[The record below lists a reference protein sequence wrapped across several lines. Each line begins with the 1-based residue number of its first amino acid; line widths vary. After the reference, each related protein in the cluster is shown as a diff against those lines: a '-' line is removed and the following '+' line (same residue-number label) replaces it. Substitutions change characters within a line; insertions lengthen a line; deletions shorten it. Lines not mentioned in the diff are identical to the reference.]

1 MSVLF
6 VYETY
11 QENSSSAVVH
21 NTNLIKQSL
30 ERIFS
35 LEKAQEAA
43 FLKYL
48 LKQDSA
54 FASFDNHS
62 DSIRQHFDLIDSL
75 IQENQVQKAHLAKL
89 RTLFENNDS
98 GQKKIIDYLGKVE
111 ANKKGSLIEE
121 LNVLSSGIRNI
132 RIHIDTMQR
141 HAAALSKEHELNVQK
156 HTIIATMMGVT
167 ASIFSMI
174 IFILAFYFI
183 DQELKR
189 SRNYLNETQ
198 NLNKK
203 IAEINNELENANAS
217 LLQLNSELEGK
228 NVQLEKY
235 AAELSSFTHITSHDM
250 QEPLRKIEFY
260 ISLVEDREGK
270 NLSEDGIKFLEKT
283 KQSVSRMRQLFLSM
297 LDFSLTNTAE
307 NERESVDLN
316 EVLAQTMQGLKV
328 YIKDTNAII
337 ETSQL
342 PTVKGVRYQL
352 VQLFENILSNAIKF
366 RRPDTILQIQVKHE
380 TFNSNGMNI
389 RGLKNNTL
397 YHKIDFEDNGIGFD
411 PQHSERI
418 FEIFQ
423 RLIVKTDRYG
433 VGIGLAI
440 SRKIAQNHGGMLIA
454 KSQQNV
460 GSVFSLY
467 IPVS

>member
-1 MSVLF
+1 M
-6 VYETY
+6 
-11 QENSSSAVVH
+11 
-21 NTNLIKQSL
+21 
-30 ERIFS
+30 ERIAS
-35 LEKAQEAA
+35 SRS
-43 FLKYL
+43 
-48 LKQDSA
+48 KQ
-54 FASFDNHS
+54 
-62 DSIRQHFDLIDSL
+62 
-75 IQENQVQKAHLAKL
+75 
-89 RTLFENNDS
+89 
-98 GQKKIIDYLGKVE
+98 
-111 ANKKGSLIEE
+111 
-121 LNVLSSGIRNI
+121 
-132 RIHIDTMQR
+132 
-141 HAAALSKEHELNVQK
+141 HELNVQK

-189 SRNYLNETQ
+189 SRSYLNETQ
-198 NLNKK
+198 NLNRK
-203 IAEINNELENANAS
+203 IAEINKELEEANSS

-260 ISLVEDREGK
+260 ISLVEDREAQ
-270 NLSEDGIKFLEKT
+270 NLSEDGIRFLEKT

-297 LDFSLTNTAE
+297 LDFSLTNTTE
-307 NERESVDLN
+307 SERETVDLN
-316 EVLAQTMQGLKV
+316 EVLAHTLQGLKV
-328 YIKDTNAII
+328 YIKDTNAMV
-337 ETSQL
+337 ETCPL
-342 PTVKGVRYQL
+342 PTVRGIRYQL

-366 RRPDTILQIQVKHE
+366 RRQDAVLQIQVKHE
-380 TFNSNGMNI
+380 TFDSNGMNI
-389 RGLKNNTL
+389 RGLKNNTR
-397 YHKIDFEDNGIGFD
+397 YHKIEFEDNGIGFD

-440 SRKIAQNHGGMLIA
+440 SRKIAQNHGGTLLA
-454 KSQQNV
+454 RSQQNV

-467 IPVS
+467 IPVE

>member
-1 MSVLF
+1 
-6 VYETY
+6 
-11 QENSSSAVVH
+11 
-21 NTNLIKQSL
+21 
-30 ERIFS
+30 
-35 LEKAQEAA
+35 
-43 FLKYL
+43 
-48 LKQDSA
+48 
-54 FASFDNHS
+54 
-62 DSIRQHFDLIDSL
+62 
-75 IQENQVQKAHLAKL
+75 
-89 RTLFENNDS
+89 
-98 GQKKIIDYLGKVE
+98 
-111 ANKKGSLIEE
+111 
-121 LNVLSSGIRNI
+121 
-132 RIHIDTMQR
+132 
-141 HAAALSKEHELNVQK
+141 
-156 HTIIATMMGVT
+156 MMGVT

-203 IAEINNELENANAS
+203 IAEINKELEDANTS

-235 AAELSSFTHITSHDM
+235 TAELSSFTHITSHDM

-260 ISLVEDREGK
+260 ISLVEDREGQ
-270 NLSEDGIKFLEKT
+270 NLSDEGLKFLEKT

-307 NERESVDLN
+307 NEREMVDLN
-316 EVLAQTMQGLKV
+316 DVLTQTMQGLKV
-328 YIKDTNAII
+328 YIKDTNTII
-337 ETSQL
+337 ETSSL
-342 PTVKGVRYQL
+342 PTVKGIRYQL

-366 RRPDTILQIQVKHE
+366 RRPDVVLQIQVKHE

-440 SRKIAQNHGGMLIA
+440 SRKIAQNHGGTLLA
-454 KSQQNV
+454 KSKQNA

-467 IPVS
+467 IPVE